1 MYKLELCT
9 GREAKGISSK
19 KLARFEYNRV
29 QRVKDNI
36 VGAGVIGGTVHSRYY
51 PVSFHWSRTANYI
64 VELASIRIYSLQDV
78 PPPPHAQIKGCV
90 PVRISLRGGKKAF
103 DRQMCNAFDRGGYA
117 ID

>member
-1 MYKLELCT
+1 MYIKLELCT

-64 VELASIRIYSLQDV
+64 VELASIRIYGLLITRRSPSPARTDQRMRPRTHLV
-78 PPPPHAQIKGCV
+78 E
-90 PVRISLRGGKKAF
+90 RRKKS
-103 DRQMCNAFDRGGYA
+103 
-117 ID
+117 I